1 METRFTAVSG
11 CGIGV
16 SSPHHFQGQNVTI
29 YSKNF
34 QGMFQSID
42 QIFSWTEVTQ
52 VWMQSWPSVFFIASC
67 TLPEP
72 TEISMQKDRKAKHF
86 QPIENLISDYIII
99 ISFTFLFHLKN
110 VEELCI
116 HMCFFFFK
124 KSTQNQVQQII
135 NEMGRGLY
143 DIRAF
148 QS

>member
-11 CGIGV
+11 RGIGV

-72 TEISMQKDRKAKHF
+72 KEISMQKDRKAKNF
-86 QPIENLISDYIII
+86 QPMEFN
-99 ISFTFLFHLKN
+99 
-110 VEELCI
+110 
-116 HMCFFFFK
+116 
-124 KSTQNQVQQII
+124 
-135 NEMGRGLY
+135 
-143 DIRAF
+143 
-148 QS
+148 

>member
-11 CGIGV
+11 RGIGV
-16 SSPHHFQGQNVTI
+16 SSSHHFQGQIVPT

-34 QGMFQSID
+34 QDMLQPVD
-42 QIFSWTEVTQ
+42 QIFSWTVVTQ
-52 VWMQSWPSVFFIASC
+52 GWMQSWPSEFFIASC

-72 TEISMQKDRKAKHF
+72 TEISMQKARIAKHF
-86 QPIENLISDYIII
+86 QPIENLLSDYIII
-99 ISFTFLFHLKN
+99 ISFTFLIHLKN

-116 HMCFFFFK
+116 HMFFFFK
-124 KSTQNQVQQII
+124 KYTQNQVQQII